1 MTPTELECRVIHS
14 SWRWPTLRARPLG
27 ERMEPQSK
35 ELLLQMLETEVGGV
49 EKGVKTAIG
58 AARAAQARDQVLR

>member
-1 MTPTELECRVIHS
+1 
-14 SWRWPTLRARPLG
+14 
-27 ERMEPQSK
+27 MEPQSK

-49 EKGVKTAIG
+49 EKDVKTAIG